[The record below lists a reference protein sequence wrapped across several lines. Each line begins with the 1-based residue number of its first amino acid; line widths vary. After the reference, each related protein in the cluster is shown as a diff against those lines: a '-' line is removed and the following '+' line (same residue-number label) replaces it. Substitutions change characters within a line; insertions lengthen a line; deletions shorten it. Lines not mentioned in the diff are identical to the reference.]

1 MMAVWQRPKP
11 CPRRVAEANQS
22 APTKM
27 NNIDTTIDV
36 ATNCVAEL
44 LALAS
49 GLIDDLESFGS
60 ECGDDYRAELQNIV
74 DRFNAA

>member
-1 MMAVWQRPKP
+1 MRPLA
-11 CPRRVAEANQS
+11 RAETLPPQGRGS
-22 APTKM
+22 QPIRPTKM
-27 NNIDTTIDV
+27 NNIDTTIAV

>member
-1 MMAVWQRPKP
+1 
-11 CPRRVAEANQS
+11 
-22 APTKM
+22 M
-27 NNIDTTIDV
+27 NNIDTTIAV